1 MFKLRGD
8 GAGDGASNGAGRGAS
23 DGAIIEFGFLVKNSG
38 QEVGQYGVNMVDV
51 SSLRLAKSAYC

>member
-23 DGAIIEFGFLVKNSG
+23 DGAGDGASRGASDVKA
-38 QEVGQYGVNMVDV
+38 E
-51 SSLRLAKSAYC
+51 KSNLFPENEASNHFNE